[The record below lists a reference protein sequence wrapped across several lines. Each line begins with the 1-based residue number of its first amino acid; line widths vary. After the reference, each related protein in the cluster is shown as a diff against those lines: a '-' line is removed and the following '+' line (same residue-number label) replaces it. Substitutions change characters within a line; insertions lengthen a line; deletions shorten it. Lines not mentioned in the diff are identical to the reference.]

1 MMNAIKKTACA
12 LAVLATSTAAMA
24 ESVDVKVI
32 GTITP
37 TACKPTLSGGGT
49 VDYGIIPPA
58 SLKKDAL
65 NQLGNKQ
72 LDFAI
77 TCDAPVKL
85 ALTGINGRPGT
96 AAGTEGENGGGSS
109 VAPAGIDTSNGEYVV
124 GLGLDGN
131 KKVGGYTIGISNLV
145 ADNIDADGIYNS
157 GDIKTK
163 SGDWLTWKVLPVY
176 GGVKIYGSVAKK
188 GEKQPIAFTTLAG
201 KLNVQAYINKAS
213 ELDLTKPVK
222 LDGLTT
228 LELVYL

>member
-1 MMNAIKKTACA
+1 MMNAVKKTACA
-12 LAVLATSTAAMA
+12 LAVLATTSTAVMA
-24 ESVDVKVI
+24 ESIDVKVI

-37 TACKPTLSGGGT
+37 TACKPTLTGGGT
-49 VDYGIIPPA
+49 IDYGTIAPA

-65 NQLGNKQ
+65 NQLDNKQ

-77 TCDAPVKL
+77 TCDAPAKV
-85 ALTGINGRPGT
+85 ALKSINGRPNT
-96 AAGTEGENGGGSS
+96 AAGTTETGTFAG
-109 VAPAGIDTSNGEYVV
+109 VAPKGIARNNGNWVV

-131 KKVGGYTIGISNLV
+131 KKIGGYNISI
-145 ADNIDADGIYNS
+145 ADVFADGAAVDYIDQNGNS
-157 GDIKTK
+157 QNWEK
-163 SGDWLTWKVLPVY
+163 SSTSKNFLHWNQPFKASWSKPGTLTPV
-176 GGVKIYGSVAKK
+176 
-188 GEKQPIAFTTLAG
+188 AFTTLAG